1 LTFQLH
7 IVLLLFVDSVSKR
20 HSLWAP
26 NTIPFRH
33 ISQCALPLYGA
44 GDIPLNVV
52 GVIWLRR
59 PANERFRFSA
69 VKERNRP
76 TSSPSAVRLVLS
88 PLGTSPS
95 PEGYD
100 GCTLIFS
107 TCWVSRIPPVASG
120 IRQATHVGFHRG
132 GLLRHSP
139 SRRMK
144 KPLWRTGER
153 LRFCNR
159 TGLSPMLSESPKRLW
174 LSRMVRGPEGHHQS
188 MKVSGTARG
197 RLWDRLRTL

>member
-1 LTFQLH
+1 LGLNHISRGAIVDFQLH
-7 IVLLLFVDSVSKR
+7 IVLDLFVDSVSER

-26 NTIPFRH
+26 NTTPFRH
-33 ISQCALPLYGA
+33 ISQCPLPLYGA

-59 PANERFRFSA
+59 PANERFGLSA
-69 VKERNRP
+69 FKERNHP
-76 TSSPSAVRLVLS
+76 TSSPSALRLVVLA

-100 GCTLIFS
+100 GRNANLS
-107 TCWVSRIPPVASG
+107 TCWVSRIPPITSG
-120 IRQATHVGFHRG
+120 IRQATHIWLPRG
-132 GLLRHSP
+132 IRLLRHSP

-144 KPLWRTGER
+144 KPPWRTGER

-159 TGLSPMLSESPKRLW
+159 MGLSPTLSESPKRCGYLGSFAVPKDISS
-174 LSRMVRGPEGHHQS
+174 L
-188 MKVSGTARG
+188 
-197 RLWDRLRTL
+197 